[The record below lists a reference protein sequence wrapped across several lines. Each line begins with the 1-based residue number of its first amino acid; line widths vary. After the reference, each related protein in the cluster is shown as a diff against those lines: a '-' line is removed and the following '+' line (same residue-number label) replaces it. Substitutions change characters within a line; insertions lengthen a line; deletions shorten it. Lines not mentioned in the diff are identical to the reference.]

1 MDGKKIKVISQVDG
15 TVGVFLQNLGFSREW
30 TVKGQVVTF
39 PAEIME
45 EAMYDP
51 GFKNMVESG
60 VLYIQD
66 PQTAKDLGLEDE
78 DAKIPTRYK
87 RYTETELK
95 RLIVSAPIEEF
106 LETLEVLPEEQGRE
120 LCDWAITLRLRDDKK
135 IEALENRFHVNIDKG
150 IYRDKASQE

>member
-39 PAEIME
+39 PSEIME

-51 GFKNMVESG
+51 GFKNMIDSG

-66 PQTAKDLGLEDE
+66 LQTAKDLGLEDE
-78 DAKIPTRYK
+78 DATEPIRYK
-87 RYTETELK
+87 RYTDVELK
-95 RLIVSAPIEEF
+95 KLIVAAPIEEF
-106 LETLEVLPEEQGRE
+106 IEAVNTIPEEQGRE
-120 LCDWAITLRLRDDKK
+120 LCDWAITLRLRDEKK